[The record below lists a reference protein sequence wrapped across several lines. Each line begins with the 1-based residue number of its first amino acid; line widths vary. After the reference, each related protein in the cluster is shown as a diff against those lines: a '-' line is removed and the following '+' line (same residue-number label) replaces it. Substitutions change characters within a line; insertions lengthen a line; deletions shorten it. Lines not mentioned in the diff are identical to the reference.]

1 VKVDSFRL
9 EVVFADD
16 VQHPEDDD
24 CRGIELGILEQI
36 FEESRHRAKSS
47 IKVCRLL
54 RPIGIRKSLDSLQM
68 LVNANGRRSTGNE
81 ARVTRDAV

>member
-1 VKVDSFRL
+1 VKFHRFQL
-9 EVVFADD
+9 EVLTDD
-16 VQHPEDDD
+16 VQHPQDDD
-24 CRGIELGILEQI
+24 CRGIKLGILEKI

-54 RPIGIRKSLDSLQM
+54 RPIGIKKSLDSSRM

-81 ARVTRDAV
+81 ARMTRDAV